1 MLASGQLPRLA
12 PEVETTTGKRQAQ
25 RAARLG
31 TKSPSPAKESAV
43 SELSPDYFNRPLA
56 EVDPEI
62 AEVLRGEL
70 EREQRTLEMIASENF
85 VPRAVLECQGSVLTN
100 KYAEGYPGRR
110 YYGGC
115 EWVDV
120 SEQLAIDRAK
130 ELFGGEHANVQPHS
144 GSQANAAVYHA
155 LLSPGDTIMGLSLA
169 HGGHLTHGMRL
180 NVSGRLYE
188 IAAYEVDP
196 ETSLIDMDE
205 VARIAR
211 ERRPKLLLAG
221 WSAYPRELDFA
232 RFREIADE
240 VGAALMVDMAH
251 FAGLV
256 TAGLHPNPIDHG
268 ADVVTTTTHKTLGGP
283 RAGVILCK
291 EEFAKKIDSAV
302 FPGQQGGPLEH
313 VIAAKAVAFRIAAS
327 ELFAER
333 QRRTVA
339 GARAL
344 ARELLQAG
352 HGVNVLTGGT
362 DVHLVLVDLRDAD
375 PELTGRQAEDRLH
388 DIEITVNRNAVPF
401 DPRPPM
407 EASGLRIGTP
417 ALATRGLQEE
427 DFVEVGKVLA
437 SALTPEYDSR
447 TGELSER
454 VAAIA
459 ERYPLYEWLRAPA
472 PA

>member
-1 MLASGQLPRLA
+1 
-12 PEVETTTGKRQAQ
+12 
-25 RAARLG
+25 
-31 TKSPSPAKESAV
+31 V

-62 AEVLRGEL
+62 AAALR
-70 EREQRTLEMIASENF
+70 
-85 VPRAVLECQGSVLTN
+85 CQGSVLTN

-130 ELFGGEHANVQPHS
+130 ALFGAEHANVQPHS

-155 LLSPGDTIMGLSLA
+155 LLTPGETIMGLSLA
-169 HGGHLTHGMRL
+169 HGGHLSHGMKI
-180 NVSGRLYE
+180 NVSGRLYD
-188 IAAYEVDP
+188 IAPYEVDR

-240 VGAALMVDMAH
+240 VGALLMVDIAH
-251 FAGLV
+251 FAGLIA
-256 TAGLHPNPIDHG
+256 AGIHSNPFDHG

-283 RAGVILCK
+283 RAGVIMCR
-291 EEFAKKIDSAV
+291 EEYAKKIDSAV

-313 VIAAKAVAFRIAAS
+313 VIAAKAVAFKIAAS

-333 QRRTVA
+333 QRRTVE

-344 ARELLQAG
+344 AEELLQAG

-362 DVHLVLVDLRDAD
+362 DVHLLLVDLRASQ

-388 DIEITVNRNAVPF
+388 DIGITVNRNAVPF

-417 ALATRGLQEE
+417 ALATRGLQGE
-427 DFVEVGKVLA
+427 DFTELGKILA
-437 SALTPEYDSR
+437 VALTPEYESR
-447 TGELSER
+447 AAELGER
-454 VAAIA
+454 VGAIV
-459 ERYPLYEWLRAPA
+459 ERYPLYEGMGAAALPA
-472 PA
+472 